1 MKRNL
6 RERHF
11 PYFPKI
17 YDELEDIWKYGCR
30 EMLQVFFDHSPQTQP
45 LGYITKFS
53 SQTISELMLL

>member
-17 YDELEDIWKYGCR
+17 DDELEEIWKYGCR
-30 EMLQVFFDHSPQTQP
+30 EMLQVLTIAPRLSP
-45 LGYITKFS
+45 LAI
-53 SQTISELMLL
+53 